1 MSIRL
6 AKSKLRKEVKLILR
20 SIDRKDI
27 LEESQNIISQI
38 FNDPIYKSSKAISI
52 FVSTPT
58 EVKTDQLIENS
69 LKNGKTVFIPY
80 FEKNDDRMEM
90 LILPSIDIFYELPKN
105 SHGIRQY
112 DSGLLRKV
120 SSIFFSQPQ
129 DNFDIK
135 NISYTI
141 HGPLNLIICPLLA
154 ASKDGC
160 RLGYGKG
167 YYDKFLNE
175 HFKIFS
181 NFPTTYGLALSC
193 QIREKGEIPME
204 DFDYKLD
211 KIFYRC

>member
-6 AKSKLRKEVKLILR
+6 AKSKLRKEVKLILG
-20 SIDRKDI
+20 SIDRKDV
-27 LEESQNIISQI
+27 LEESQNITSQI
-38 FNDPIYKSSKAISI
+38 FNDPIYKNSKTISI

-58 EVKTDQLIENS
+58 EVRTDQLIENS

-90 LILPSIDIFYELPKN
+90 LLLPSLDIFHELPKN
-105 SHGIRQY
+105 SYGIRQY
-112 DSGLLRKV
+112 DSDMLKKV
-120 SSIFFSQPQ
+120 SSKFLNQSL

-135 NISYTI
+135 NISYTT

-167 YYDKFLNE
+167 YYDKFLHE

-181 NFPTTYGLALSC
+181 KFPTTYGLALNC
-193 QIREKGEIPME
+193 QIKEKGEIPM
-204 DFDYKLD
+204 DHFDYKLD
-211 KIFYRC
+211 KIFYSC